1 MKTST
6 KLIMIL
12 TFFVGIVMTV
22 GGYFIL
28 HQRERMLEQAM
39 RNEVRAH
46 AVTLQIALE
55 RLYRQGHQMEAQ
67 ELIDRMSDNKRIYGV
82 VLFSADGQVAMASN
96 PLVEDEIKF
105 PPEVN
110 RVLATGEVVE
120 IIRTIHDEEV
130 YSILMPI
137 RVGETRAGVFEIALP
152 MVYIQEDFARAQREI
167 AFVTLLL
174 FVIIIIVV
182 VIVTRYS
189 LLRPIDDLL
198 QGARALG
205 RGDLNYRVIVPA
217 KDNEFALLE
226 REFNRMADNLE
237 EQRNAAVH
245 ELEQRL
251 ELERQLRQSEHLA
264 SVGRLAAGVAH
275 EVGTPLNV
283 IEVRAEQILQDLDD
297 SRERRRRNATIIMT
311 QVERITN
318 IVRQLL
324 NLARPYKIQRVAVDL
339 NQLISSTLE
348 MLETKF
354 QPAQINVEFQPG
366 HDIEVSGDRE
376 LLRQVFINIFV
387 NAIHAMP
394 QGGRLRIGYENDVK
408 EKPAGRFLGVRIS
421 DTGIGIEEK
430 NFPFLFDPFYT
441 TKDVGSGVGLGLP
454 VSRRIVEEHNGWIE
468 VANNEEGGA
477 RFTVY
482 LQLASKLIGAAAPA
496 SAPASAPE
504 EAVEKESM
512 VR

>member
-12 TFFVGIVMTV
+12 TFFVGVVMTV
-22 GGYFIL
+22 GGYFIV
-28 HQRERMLEQAM
+28 HQRELALEQAM

-55 RLYRQGHQMEAQ
+55 RLYRSGNQTEAQ
-67 ELIDRMSDNKRIYGV
+67 ELIDRMSGNKRIYGV
-82 VLFSADGQVAMASN
+82 VLFSANGQVALASN

-105 PPEVN
+105 PPELN
-110 RVLATGEVVE
+110 RTLATGEVVE
-120 IIRTIHDEEV
+120 TVRMIHNQEV
-130 YSILMPI
+130 FSILMPI
-137 RVGETRAGVFEIALP
+137 LAGDSRAGVFEIALP
-152 MVYIQEDFARAQREI
+152 MVYIREDYARARREI

-174 FVIIIIVV
+174 FVTIITV
-182 VIVTRYS
+182 VILVMRFS

-198 QGARALG
+198 NGARALG

-217 KDNEFALLE
+217 NNNEFALLE

-237 EQRNAAVH
+237 VQRNAAVS
-245 ELEQRL
+245 EMEQRL
-251 ELERQLRQSEHLA
+251 KLERQLRQNEHLA

-297 SRERRRRNATIIMT
+297 SRERRRRNATIILT

-324 NLARPYKIQRVAVDL
+324 NLARPYKIQRVPVDL
-339 NQLISSTLE
+339 NALISGTLE
-348 MLETKF
+348 TLETKL
-354 QPAQINVEFQPG
+354 QPAGVVVEFRPERDAQ
-366 HDIEVSGDRE
+366 VSGDRE
-376 LLRQVFINIFV
+376 LLRQVLINIFV

-394 QGGRLRIGYENDVK
+394 QGGRLLISYEGRMT
-408 EKPAGRFLGVRIS
+408 ERPGGRFLGLRVS
-421 DTGIGIEEK
+421 DTGVGIEEG

-441 TKDVGSGVGLGLP
+441 TKDVGVGVGLGLP
-454 VSRRIVEEHNGWIE
+454 VSRRIVEEHDGWIE
-468 VANNEEGGA
+468 VANNEGGGA
-477 RFTVY
+477 TFTVF
-482 LQLASKLIGAAAPA
+482 LRQAPPHPEGPAAAGA
-496 SAPASAPE
+496 ESA
-504 EAVEKESM
+504 EKEGAL
-512 VR
+512 R